1 MVYISPFYNLQDQMK
16 IMTATQECIDQDI
29 TSDGFIESL
38 LQHQKKHVICP
49 IKPKRNPVG

>member
-1 MVYISPFYNLQDQMK
+1 MK

-29 TSDGFIESL
+29 TSDGFIESV
-38 LQHQKKHVICP
+38 LQHQKSHVICP